1 MMRDQESIERSR
13 VESYRA
19 IKNHH
24 STRVTIGGKTETP
37 ALKVDRSSRKSM
49 RLRDGSNVITDDE
62 I

>member
-37 ALKVDRSSRKSM
+37 ALKVLTAPRVSLCDYAM
-49 RLRDGSNVITDDE
+49 GLM
-62 I
+62 